1 MQSPAATLGT
11 TERLPSLLN
20 RLRSIPIIY
29 WVLAVVLFLILLRNE
44 NFYQPLAFMA
54 FLKRN
59 AAIILVTMG
68 QMYVITAGE
77 LDLSVGALISV
88 CAALSAKVINNGE
101 GTVLEAFGFV
111 FGTAIIVGLAN
122 GILTTRFKVPSFVT
136 TLGMWLIAQGTISI
150 ITRGAEIG
158 GITDDFRIY
167 GRLNVPGT
175 IVPIAVVIIIILAI
189 AGGILLYA
197 TTFGRRLYAVGSNPV
212 AAALSGIN
220 VSRIK
225 VIVFLLS
232 SLSAAM
238 AAILLV
244 GYAGVSSLTVGQG
257 YEFQSISGAVLGGI
271 SLAGGR
277 GGLGGAIAGAL
288 TLQALFALMNFMS
301 LPLPIRLTVQG
312 AIIIGA
318 VAFGSVHWKLGT
330 RKG

>member
-1 MQSPAATLGT
+1 MQSSATTLDAT
-11 TERLPSLLN
+11 DHAPSLLN
-20 RLRSIPIIY
+20 RLRRIQVIY
-29 WVLAVVLFLILLRNE
+29 WVLMMVLILIGIQNR
-44 NFYQPLAFMA
+44 NFYQPLALLA

-68 QMYVITAGE
+68 QLYVIVAGE

-101 GTVLEAFGFV
+101 GTVLEAFAFV
-111 FGTAIIVGLAN
+111 FGTGSLVGLAN
-122 GILTTRFKVPSFVT
+122 GILTTRFKVPSFVA

-150 ITRGAEIG
+150 ITHGAEVG
-158 GITDDFRIY
+158 GVTEDFRVF
-167 GRLNVPGT
+167 GRGNMPGT
-175 IVPIAVVIIIILAI
+175 IVPIALVITVILAV

-225 VIVFLLS
+225 SIAFLLS
-232 SLSAAM
+232 SLSGAL

-257 YEFQSISGAVLGGI
+257 YEFQSISGVVLGGV

-301 LPLPIRLTVQG
+301 LPESIRLTVQG
-312 AIIIGA
+312 LIIIGA
-318 VAFGSVHWKLGT
+318 VAFGSVHLKLGV

>member
-1 MQSPAATLGT
+1 MQGSTSTLGAVQ
-11 TERLPSLLN
+11 RSPSPLD
-20 RLRSIPIIY
+20 RLRRIPIIY
-29 WVLAVVLFLILLRNE
+29 IVLLIVLILIGLRNP
-44 NFYQPLAFMA
+44 NFYQPLALLA

-59 AAIILVTMG
+59 AAIVLVTMG
-68 QMYVITAGE
+68 QMAVITAGE

-88 CAALSAKVINNGE
+88 CAAVSAKVINNGE
-101 GTVLEAFGFV
+101 GTVLEAFAWV
-111 FGTAIIVGLAN
+111 FGTGAVVGLAN

-158 GITDDFRIY
+158 GVTDDFRVF
-167 GRLNVPGT
+167 GRMNVAGT
-175 IVPIAVVIIIILAI
+175 SIPIALVILIGVAA

-212 AAALSGIN
+212 AAALAGIN

-225 VIVFLLS
+225 TIAFLMS
-232 SLSAAM
+232 SLSGAL

-257 YEFQSISGAVLGGI
+257 YEFQSISAVVLGGVA
-271 SLAGGR
+271 LAGGR
-277 GGLGGAIAGAL
+277 GSLWGAIAGAL
-288 TLQALFALMNFMS
+288 TLQALFALMNFLS

-312 AIIIGA
+312 VIIIGA
-318 VAFGSVHWKLGT
+318 VAFASSRMKLGIRRT
-330 RKG
+330 